1 MSLSVSIV
9 NRMQNLFVGP
19 AGWIIQIERRRHGG
33 YKARRVIGGAHFWMD
48 GQGEPRAG
56 LGGGV
61 KYRLVKTETTG
72 AKFSQWLCWGGANP
86 LCTRIIWP
94 SD

>member
-1 MSLSVSIV
+1 MSLSVFIV
-9 NRMQNLFVGP
+9 NRMQNLFVEP
-19 AGWIIQIERRRHGG
+19 RGWIIQIESRRHGG
-33 YKARRVIGGAHFWMD
+33 YKVKRAIGEAHFWMD
-48 GQGEPRAG
+48 GQGNPRAG